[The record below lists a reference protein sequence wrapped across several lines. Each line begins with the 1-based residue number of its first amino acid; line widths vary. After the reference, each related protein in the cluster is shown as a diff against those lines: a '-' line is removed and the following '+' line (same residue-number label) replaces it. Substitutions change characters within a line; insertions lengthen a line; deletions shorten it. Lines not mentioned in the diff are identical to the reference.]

1 MSMLDVTFENGSCV
15 HECNIKELRSSLEN
29 ACKEQDFNTTRY
41 ALIKNDDELYRF
53 NAHLYAYAGDFID
66 FVHEVS
72 REVTNNALAVVLEV
86 RETVPV
92 WVWVV
97 RRI

>member
-1 MSMLDVTFENGSCV
+1 MSMIDVTFENGSCV
-15 HECNIKELRSSLEN
+15 HECNLNELRASLEN

-53 NAHLYAYAGDFID
+53 NAHLYAYACDLID

-72 REVTNNALAVVLEV
+72 REVTENALAIVFEL
-86 RETVPV
+86 RESIPV

>member
-15 HECNIKELRSSLEN
+15 KECNMKELRLSLEN
-29 ACKEQDFNTTRY
+29 ACKEQDYNTTRY

-53 NAHLYAYAGDFID
+53 NANLYAYAGDLID
-66 FVHEVS
+66 FVHKVN
-72 REVTNNALAVVLEV
+72 REVAANALAIVFEV

>member
-15 HECNIKELRSSLEN
+15 MECNIKELQASLEN
-29 ACKEQDFNTTRY
+29 ACKEQDFNTTHY

-53 NAHLYAYAGDFID
+53 NAHLYAYASDLIN
-66 FVHEVS
+66 FVHEIS
-72 REVTNNALAVVLEV
+72 REVAENDLAVVFEV
-86 RETVPV
+86 REDVPV

-97 RRI
+97 RKI